1 MTARVTSQPV
11 PPVFAVVML
20 PCPLF
25 CKAERAR
32 LMLCDLCRPQQPS
45 TKDTKHGDGGD
56 AQVSAEGRE
65 IISYYQQG
73 SRRNERTSGKIIA
86 PRCLDWRR
94 AGWTAS
100 DAWATERSDP
110 TKFGAVAAFVDEVR
124 SSGHGAC
131 SLQLG
136 LSRTLAS
143 HLRPMLL
150 HCRPTLSQCLEVSSA
165 WMTSDRTT
173 ARLWPRRWTMACAA
187 SWRTP
192 SRTPGPAKTSSRHL
206 PTTRWPK
213 VRCHGL
219 T

>member
-1 MTARVTSQPV
+1 MY
-11 PPVFAVVML
+11 
-20 PCPLF
+20 
-25 CKAERAR
+25 
-32 LMLCDLCRPQQPS
+32 LCRPQQPS

-143 HLRPMLL
+143 HLHPMLL
-150 HCRPTLSQCLEVSSA
+150 HCRPTLSQCLETDGFQCLDDIRQDYGQAVAKKVDDGLRSKLENSIKNA
-165 WMTSDRTT
+165 KAGKGKQQAPANDPV
-173 ARLWPRRWTMACAA
+173 AKGEVPWTDLRVMSLLRCCGI
-187 SWRTP
+187 
-192 SRTPGPAKTSSRHL
+192 GP
-206 PTTRWPK
+206 
-213 VRCHGL
+213 
-219 T
+219 